1 MEQCSHRFHAPP
13 RFMKRDKRARHTED
27 TLWELA
33 ALFVNCR
40 SCEACTHARLAFVSF
55 STDETG
61 LFGTVLMEEGL
72 EGRKEE
78 ASLFLLEDFRVFVFL
93 LPRGGGWLE
102 VELPVFCRDRLKA
115 YTHVSRG

>member
-1 MEQCSHRFHAPP
+1 MYTRE
-13 RFMKRDKRARHTED
+13 
-27 TLWELA
+27 
-33 ALFVNCR
+33 
-40 SCEACTHARLAFVSF
+40 ARLRFF
-55 STDETG
+55 FNRRNGG

>member
-1 MEQCSHRFHAPP
+1 MG
-13 RFMKRDKRARHTED
+13 
-27 TLWELA
+27 
-33 ALFVNCR
+33 R
-40 SCEACTHARLAFVSF
+40 SLRQLSKLRGLYTREARLRLSF

>member
-1 MEQCSHRFHAPP
+1 MGIG
-13 RFMKRDKRARHTED
+13 
-27 TLWELA
+27 
-33 ALFVNCR
+33 R
-40 SCEACTHARLAFVSF
+40 SLRQLSKLRGLYTREARLRFF
-55 STDETG
+55 FNRRNGG